1 MYEADVGI
9 AVTKSDRFDVQRIVA
24 AVQRAVGTPNGT
36 LALHEPVF
44 AGNEIAYLEEC
55 IKSTFVS
62 SVGKFVDRFENMLEE
77 VTGAR
82 RAIAVVNGTA
92 ALHACFTLAGVE
104 AGDEVMSPALTFI
117 ATTNAIAYCGA
128 SPHFIDSSFRTL
140 GMDAQALGARLD
152 AIAQR
157 GADGTINRETGR
169 KIAAIAPMHTFGH
182 PVDMDEIVAIARHW
196 DIAVVEDA
204 AESLGSTYKGHA
216 VGSQA
221 RLAALSFNGNK
232 IVTTGGG
239 GAILTNDEE
248 LGRRAKHITTTA
260 KLPHKWAFVHDEVG
274 FNYRLPNLNAALGC
288 AQLEQLD
295 GFLASKRR
303 LAAAYQRAF
312 AGVPGVQFSREPEG
326 TTSNY
331 WLNAIL
337 LDEAHADLRDEVLT
351 ALNAS
356 GFGARPTW
364 TLMHRLPMFA
374 ACPRGY
380 LRVAESIERRL
391 INLPS
396 SASIQARND

>member
-1 MYEADVGI
+1 MYEASVGI
-9 AVTKSDRFDVQRIVA
+9 PLTKSDRFDVRTVVA
-24 AVQRAVGTPNGT
+24 AVQRAAGTPNGM

-62 SVGKFVDRFENMLEE
+62 SVGKFVDRFEKMLEE

-92 ALHACFTLAGVE
+92 ALHACFRLAGVE
-104 AGDEVMSPALTFI
+104 PGDEVISPALTFI

-128 SPHFIDSSFRTL
+128 SPHFVDSSFKTL

-157 GADGTINRETGR
+157 GPAGTTNRETGR
-169 KIAAIAPMHTFGH
+169 RIAAIAPMHTFGH
-182 PVDMDEIVAIARHW
+182 PVDMDEIIAIARHW
-196 DIAVVEDA
+196 DIPVVEDA

-260 KLPHKWAFVHDEVG
+260 KLPHKWAFVHDEIG

-295 GFLASKRR
+295 GFLTSKRC
-303 LAAAYQRAF
+303 LAAAYDRAF
-312 AGVPGVQFSREPEG
+312 AGVPGVAFAREPEG

-337 LDEAHADLRDEVLT
+337 LDEAHAGLRDEVLA
-351 ALNAS
+351 ALNDS
-356 GFGARPTW
+356 GFGARPVW
-364 TLMHRLPMFA
+364 TLMHRLPMFTS
-374 ACPRGY
+374 CPRGD
-380 LRVAESIERRL
+380 LGVAESIERRL

>member
-9 AVTKSDRFDVQRIVA
+9 ALTKSDRFDVQRIVA

-62 SVGKFVDRFENMLEE
+62 SVGKFVDRFESMLQE

-92 ALHACFTLAGVE
+92 ALHTCFTLAGVE

-128 SPHFIDSSFRTL
+128 SPHFIDSSFKTF

-169 KIAAIAPMHTFGH
+169 RIAAIAPMHTFGH

-196 DIAVVEDA
+196 NIPVVEDA

-295 GFLASKRR
+295 GFLKSKRR

-374 ACPRGY
+374 ACPRGD
-380 LRVAESIERRL
+380 LPVAESIERRL